1 MQKFHYISLIHYE
14 DRTINCITNKKN
26 KQTNKQTSKQIKTK
40 NKKLKKTKKKNTQKR
55 KGVKKY

>member
-1 MQKFHYISLIHYE
+1 MHKFHYISLIHYE

-26 KQTNKQTSKQIKTK
+26 KQTDKQTNKEKQKTK
-40 NKKLKKTKKKNTQKR
+40 KKKKQRKKNTQKR